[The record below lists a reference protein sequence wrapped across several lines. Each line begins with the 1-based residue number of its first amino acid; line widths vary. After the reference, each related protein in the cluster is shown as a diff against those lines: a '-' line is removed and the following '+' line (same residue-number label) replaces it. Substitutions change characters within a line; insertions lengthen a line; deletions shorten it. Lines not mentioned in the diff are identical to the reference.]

1 MDILDEKWQ
10 KANIINLLSIAT
22 GYAKNENFEL
32 AKIYA
37 QLAVN
42 EIQAYLKKLKEAV
55 GNDNK

>member
-55 GNDNK
+55 G